1 MYGDVHE
8 ETNILYLTRI
18 INHLALAYLEKI
30 WSILVIVLPEVG
42 DN

>member
-8 ETNILYLTRI
+8 ETNILYITRI
-18 INHLALAYLEKI
+18 INHLA
-30 WSILVIVLPEVG
+30 SISRKDLVNSVIVLPEVG